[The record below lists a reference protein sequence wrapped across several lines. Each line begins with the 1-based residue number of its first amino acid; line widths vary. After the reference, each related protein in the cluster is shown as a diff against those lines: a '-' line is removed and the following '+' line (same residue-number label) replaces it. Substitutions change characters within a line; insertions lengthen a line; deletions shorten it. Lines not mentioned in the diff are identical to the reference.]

1 MVKLSNVDTGCVSS
15 DVTLPA
21 ATQERLAY
29 NMVTGQHDTIAYRL
43 SHILIKLNQG
53 DQLDPAELADEFGTH
68 VRTIQRDLKVRL
80 AYLPLLKTRGRYHL
94 EPAYLGKL
102 NFKDIERFANLAGI
116 KGLFPS
122 LSRDFLQEM
131 LTDQLQPPWLV
142 RGHHYEDLSEQQGV
156 FKQLEDAVI
165 SSRLLNL
172 EMLKQGQSKS
182 YYALQPYRL
191 INNKGIWYLAAVH
204 DGKLKTFSVG
214 KIRSVQ
220 LRTDTFTRDPAIES
234 SVQTE
239 EGIWHSPQPQKVIL
253 LVAPKVADYFKR
265 RQLIPHQKILAE
277 STDGALHVETTVGHQ
292 NQILPIV
299 RYWIPNVRIVSPVA
313 WNDELTSQLADYLM
327 CIGHTEPRRIQPRS
341 T

>member
-1 MVKLSNVDTGCVSS
+1 MPSNVNTGCVSS

-94 EPAYLGKL
+94 APAYLGKL

-122 LSRDFLQEM
+122 LSRDFLQEL

-142 RGHHYEDLSEQQGV
+142 RGHHYEDLSEQEGV
-156 FKQLEDAVI
+156 FKQLEDSVI
-165 SSRLLNL
+165 NSRLLNL
-172 EMLKQGQSKS
+172 EMLKEGQSKR
-182 YYALQPYRL
+182 YYALQTYRL

-204 DGKLKTFSVG
+204 DGKLKTFSVA

-220 LRTDTFTRDPAIES
+220 LLTDTFKRDPAIES
-234 SVQTE
+234 SVETE

-277 STDGALHVETTVGHQ
+277 STDGALTVETTVGHQ

-299 RYWIPNVRIVSPVA
+299 RYWIPCVRIVSPVA
-313 WNDELTSQLADYLM
+313 WNDELISQLADYLTCM
-327 CIGHTEPRRIQPRS
+327 GHPEPRRIQTRS